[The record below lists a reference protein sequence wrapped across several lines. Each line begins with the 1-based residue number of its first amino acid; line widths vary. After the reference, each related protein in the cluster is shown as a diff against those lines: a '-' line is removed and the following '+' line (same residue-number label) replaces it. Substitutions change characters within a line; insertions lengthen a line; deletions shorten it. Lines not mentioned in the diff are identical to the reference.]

1 MQRSRFD
8 MRGADAGAGGMSIRS
23 GMGASSSSSDTFSMA
38 QSTGSGSAVIVPS
51 LAWMLAVSQRRIHAC
66 SSLLRFSTLSNVAM
80 NCRIVVAVMAQPFS
94 GVTW

>member
-1 MQRSRFD
+1 MHRVFWSGLRLD
-8 MRGADAGAGGMSIRS
+8 VLGEELVTGMERRGASWREEAQYDMN
-23 GMGASSSSSDTFSMA
+23 FSFM
-38 QSTGSGSAVIVPS
+38 AVIVPS

-94 GVTW
+94 DVTW